1 MKKSMTQRFYYSIA
15 SGSSGNCGLYMCG
28 STAILIDLGVS
39 LRKITT
45 ALHEVSL
52 SLDRIAGV
60 VITHDHTDHIK
71 GLPMF
76 LKKSQ
81 APVYASA
88 ETALAL
94 HLKQTAPEGR
104 LTTFEPG
111 ERFGIG
117 EIGVTP
123 FDTPHDAAGSVGYI
137 LSNGDTRFGFATDL
151 GFVPGEIAD
160 QLRGCDA
167 VVLESNHDPHM
178 LAAGPYPYM
187 LKQRVGGPRG
197 HLSNPDCAICAAELV
212 KSGTR
217 TLILA
222 HLSEHNNMPALALQQ
237 TQLALKGLAPCA
249 VYIAPRERMDAPI
262 VLEGG
267 VQCSLYD

>member
-1 MKKSMTQRFYYSIA
+1 MRLHRDFDR
-15 SGSSGNCGLYMCG
+15 SG
-28 STAILIDLGVS
+28 
-39 LRKITT
+39 
-45 ALHEVSL
+45 
-52 SLDRIAGV
+52 RIAPQNNDRAARGRPV
-60 VITHDHTDHIK
+60 ARPNRGRGHHARSYRSYQGPADV
-71 GLPMF
+71 PE
-76 LKKSQ
+76 KSQ

-197 HLSNPDCAICAAELV
+197 HLSNPDCAVCAAELV